1 MLKNI
6 SYNDSKV
13 FDEINNYVGKPYTIF
28 QRLRIGGIGS
38 SKLIINKASLH
49 NTHMY
54 HSRR

>member
-38 SKLIINKASLH
+38 SKLIINKADSKIFDIE
-49 NTHMY
+49 
-54 HSRR
+54 